1 MIRVCFDTNI
11 FISAFLFSGKPAK
24 IFDLAV
30 DKKIVLVT
38 SPAILAEVAKVLEKK
53 FNWDEQAIRKQLKV
67 ISEAAQ
73 LVVPKKRIK
82 LLRYHPDN
90 LILEVAF
97 EGQVNFIVT
106 GDKKHLL
113 PLKKFKN
120 MAIIPPAQF
129 LRIFG

>member
-1 MIRVCFDTNI
+1 MF
-11 FISAFLFSGKPAK
+11 FGKPAK

-38 SPAILAEVAKVLEKK
+38 SPVILAEVAKVLEKK
-53 FNWDEQAIRKQLKV
+53 FNWDQQAIKKQLKV
-67 ISEAAQ
+67 ISEVAQ
-73 LVVPKKRIK
+73 LVVPKKRIT
-82 LLRYHPDN
+82 LLGYRPDN
-90 LILEVAF
+90 LILEAAF

-120 MAIIPPAQF
+120 MAVITPSQF
-129 LRIFG
+129 LKIFG